1 MKQLLTTL
9 FIFLSVTT
17 GKAQKPDPW
26 ITYMMPDEIHKMLED
41 YSGSFDLEI
50 SMWMGEGEKPA
61 VIQISAMN
69 KMILGGR
76 FLEITQ
82 TGNMMGTDYYS
93 IVTIGFNTITKL
105 FDQTTLTNM
114 GTGTLYLTGSWDP
127 QNKTATL
134 NGQITNPVDN
144 KLIKVRQ
151 QISFIDKDNLL
162 IESYDTYEGEKE
174 KKTIQSKFVRKR

>member
-61 VIQISAMN
+61 VVQISTMN

-93 IVTIGFNTITKL
+93 IVTIGF
-105 FDQTTLTNM
+105 
-114 GTGTLYLTGSWDP
+114 
-127 QNKTATL
+127 
-134 NGQITNPVDN
+134 V
-144 KLIKVRQ
+144 
-151 QISFIDKDNLL
+151 
-162 IESYDTYEGEKE
+162 
-174 KKTIQSKFVRKR
+174 